1 MMHHATFLPKMVSV
15 SRKMLKFAGELKQKR
30 VMVVISGRDF
40 RANQTKYI
48 KIAHHGEDVV
58 ISSRAG
64 NVKLTPISPDDMVV
78 NRNEITPELAAEIEK
93 ARREFREGKTISLRT
108 HEDID
113 RYFDSM

>member
-1 MMHHATFLPKMVSV
+1 MVSV
-15 SRKMLKFAGELKQKR
+15 SRKMLNFAGVLKQNG

-48 KIAHHGEDVV
+48 KIAHQGEDVV

-64 NVKLTPISPDDMVV
+64 NVKLTPISRDDMVI
-78 NRNEITPELAAEIEK
+78 NKNEITPELAAEIER
-93 ARREFREGKTISLRT
+93 ARQEYREGKCITLRT

-113 RYFDSM
+113 KWFDSL

>member
-1 MMHHATFLPKMVSV
+1 
-15 SRKMLKFAGELKQKR
+15 
-30 VMVVISGRDF
+30 MVVISGRDF

-64 NVKLTPISPDDMVV
+64 NVKLTPISRDEMVM

-93 ARREFREGKTISLRT
+93 ARQECREGRCVTLST
-108 HEDID
+108 HQDID
-113 RYFDSM
+113 RYFESM

>member
-1 MMHHATFLPKMVSV
+1 MVSV
-15 SRKMLKFAGELKQKR
+15 SRKMRNFAGELKQNR

-64 NVKLTPISPDDMVV
+64 NVKLTPISRDDMVV

-93 ARREFREGKTISLRT
+93 ARQEYREGKCITLKT

-113 RYFDSM
+113 KWFESL

>member
-1 MMHHATFLPKMVSV
+1 MVSV
-15 SRKMLKFAGELKQKR
+15 SRKMLKFADELKQNC

-93 ARREFREGKTISLRT
+93 ARQEYREGKCITLKT

-113 RYFDSM
+113 KWFESL